1 MMMVIVVIKRSNLAY
16 RSVTNESNVPGD
28 AVNAFVYAKIAAH
41 LGLFV
46 LSEGEKSV
54 HFWRLWNWC
63 NFFQLKFTADLIL

>member
-54 HFWRLWNWC
+54 HF
-63 NFFQLKFTADLIL
+63 